1 MYGDELTR
9 VYLGHDEGVVTAR
22 QRTRDIAELLGFDRL
37 EQTRVATAVSEL
49 ARNARR
55 YAGGGEVRIRCGPS
69 ALQIEVIDE
78 GPGIPDGEASRVFE
92 AVGIRLVWVSGSMPQ
107 APRYLVI
114 RVVSKPMSRMS
125 RNPGVLG
132 TAASSNGNGATI
144 ATLYYGRI
152 ASQCGRFGVDAPLLL
167 GHVMAHEMG
176 HLLLPAGGHTA
187 AGLMKAGWDMHQS
200 VLASAGK
207 LTFAPNQAS
216 LIRAHLQRARESLIP
231 NP

>member
-1 MYGDELTR
+1 MGR
-9 VYLGHDEGVVTAR
+9 AIWIAGLGLVGA
-22 QRTRDIAELLGFDRL
+22 L
-37 EQTRVATAVSEL
+37 AVSDRCAAETL
-49 ARNARR
+49 EPFTL
-55 YAGGGEVRIRCGPS
+55 EVLIMDEVGVS
-69 ALQIEVIDE
+69 ADTLQHAQL
-78 GPGIPDGEASRVFE
+78 EASRIFE
-92 AVGIRLVWVSGSMPQ
+92 AVGIRIVWVSGRMPQ
-107 APRYLVI
+107 APRYLVV

-132 TAASSNGNGATI
+132 TAASSRDNGATT
-144 ATLYYGRI
+144 ASLFYERI
-152 ASQCGRFGVDAPLLL
+152 ANECGRFGVDAPLLL

-176 HLLLPAGGHTA
+176 HLLLPPGAHTA